1 MRRNSL
7 PYTAVIGGAART
19 LEREPPFLFK
29 DQLWLTN
36 PRDTLHHGERAAN
49 KQHGPFCH
57 FF

>member
-1 MRRNSL
+1 L